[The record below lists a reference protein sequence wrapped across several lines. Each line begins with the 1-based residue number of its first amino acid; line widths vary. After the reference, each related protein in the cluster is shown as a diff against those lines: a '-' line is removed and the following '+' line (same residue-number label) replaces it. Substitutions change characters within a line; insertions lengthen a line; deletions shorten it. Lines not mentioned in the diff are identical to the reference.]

1 MSVHIGQCVYLIY
14 ADDTEQELL
23 GFVYPGV
30 EFVAK
35 TLDGT
40 EVGRA
45 DSIDQAGAYLLSGD

>member
-1 MSVHIGQCVYLIY
+1 MSVHIGQAVYLIY

-35 TLDGT
+35 TLDGV

-45 DSIDQAGAYLLSGD
+45 DRVDQAAEYLLSGD